1 MVCGMRAPVHVVER
15 VPPETVA
22 FDVLTRDELN
32 SAAAATTLVVPLG
45 STEQHAHH
53 LPTRTDAACVSAI
66 AHRSARLA
74 AGHVPVLVA
83 PTLPF
88 GCAHH
93 HLPFGGTLSLT
104 TSTYVNLL
112 CDLVG
117 GAVREGY
124 RSVVLLNG
132 HGGNDSAIRLAVDRI
147 VYEERLDVHIAAA
160 SYWVLAD
167 DVLRAHGFVSPGHAG
182 HFETSLML
190 ALEPDLVHLNRRAT
204 DPTECTPLGRPDIPG
219 ASIRRSGLWEA
230 SDGRTDDAA
239 KATAELGAVLVD
251 EIVAVVAQFLVQF
264 HRSTPAGGSDV
275 ARAFISSSPAE
286 G

>member
-1 MVCGMRAPVHVVER
+1 MRAPVHVVER

>member
-1 MVCGMRAPVHVVER
+1 MRSPVHVGER
-15 VPPETVA
+15 VPPGTIA

-32 SAAAATTLVVPLG
+32 PAAAGTTLVFPLG

-53 LPTRTDAACVSAI
+53 LPTRTDSACVDAI

-74 AGHVPVLVA
+74 AEQVPVLVA

-93 HLPFGGTLSLT
+93 HLPLGATLSLT
-104 TSTYVNLL
+104 TSTYVDLL

-117 GAVREGY
+117 GAVREGF

-132 HGGNDSAIRLAVDRI
+132 HGGNDSAIRLAVDRL
-147 VYEERLDVHIAAA
+147 VHEERLDLHIAAA

-167 DVLRAHGFVSPGHAG
+167 DVLRAHGFASPGHAG

-190 ALEPDLVHLNRRAT
+190 ALEPDLVHLDRRVT
-204 DPTECTPLGRPDIPG
+204 DPTEWTPLGRPDIPG
-219 ASIRRSGLWEA
+219 ASIRRPGLWEA

-239 KATAELGAVLVD
+239 RATAELGAALVD
-251 EIVAVVAQFLVQF
+251 EIVAVVARFLVRF

-275 ARAFISSSPAE
+275 AGAFVSHQPAE
-286 G
+286 D